1 MEQTPKNVHDY
12 VEFLKRR
19 KGHLLIPFLIVVFLG
34 GAAAMLL
41 PSIYKS
47 STTIL
52 IEGQQIPTE
61 FVRTTVTSFA
71 EERIQIITQR
81 IMSRA
86 RLLEIINRF
95 NLYPSL
101 KKRRTTEEIIHIMR
115 DDIELETISAD
126 VIDSRTGRQTQA
138 TIAFTLSYQG
148 KAAEVIQRVT
158 NVLASL
164 YLEENLKTRERQ
176 AKDTSHFLE
185 QEITSLSA
193 HLNKLEK
200 KIASFKEKHMTDLPE
215 LMHVNLQTL
224 ARIERDIMAADQD
237 CKMLEDRKIYLQG
250 QLETID
256 PHSPWVS
263 FDGVRVPSPEE
274 RLQILKAELISFSA
288 NHTDLHPDV
297 IKMKQ
302 EIKELE
308 KHSSRKEELVER
320 YKRLTALKT
329 DLEVLQSTYKAQH
342 PDVMST
348 HKKMQALEA
357 DIAQLSAEKK
367 NPSPA
372 ATIKPDNPAYI
383 NLATQIESV
392 SLQIESRKKER
403 EELKNSLQDYQQ
415 RLEKTPQVEKAYS
428 ALTRDH
434 ENTWAQYQETMK
446 KLMEARVAQGME
458 QEQKGERFTII
469 DPAQY
474 PEKPFKPNR
483 LAILLI
489 SVILGLGASVGY
501 ASIAEFM
508 DQSIKSADDLF
519 NTTGISVLASVPYI
533 TTQREQ
539 RTRRIK
545 RLVIATVC
553 VIAVACGIA
562 LFHVYV
568 MDLNVFWARA
578 TRFLAKRFVL

>member
-12 VEFLKRR
+12 VDFLKRR
-19 KGHLLIPFLIVVFLG
+19 KGHLIIPFLIIVLLG
-34 GAAAMLL
+34 GAAAILL

-47 STTIL
+47 TTTIL
-52 IEGQQIPTE
+52 IEEQQIPNE
-61 FVRTTVTSFA
+61 FVRSTVTSFA

-86 RLLEIINRF
+86 RLLDIINRF
-95 NLYPSL
+95 NLYPAL
-101 KKRRTTEEIIHIMR
+101 KEKRTTEEIVTIMR

-148 KAAEVIQRVT
+148 KNAEVIQRVT

-185 QEITSLSA
+185 QEITSLRA
-193 HLNKLEK
+193 HLNELEK
-200 KIASFKEKHMTDLPE
+200 KIAQFKERHMTDLPE
-215 LMHVNLQTL
+215 LMQVNFQTI
-224 ARIERDIMAADQD
+224 ARLERDIMVADQD
-237 CKMLEDRKIYLQG
+237 IKMFEDRKIYLQG
-250 QLETID
+250 QLETVD
-256 PHSPWVS
+256 PHTPWVS
-263 FDGVRVPSPEE
+263 PERVRILNTEE
-274 RLQILKAELISFSA
+274 RLQILKAEFISFSA
-288 NHTDLHPDV
+288 NHTDLHPTV
-297 IKMKQ
+297 IKMKK
-302 EIKELE
+302 EIEEFE
-308 KHSSRKEELVER
+308 KHINQKEELTQKH
-320 YKRLTALKT
+320 KRLTSLKT
-329 DLEVLQSTYKAQH
+329 DLEVLQNKYTARH
-342 PDVMST
+342 PDIIST
-348 HKKMQALEA
+348 HKKIQALEA
-357 DIAQLSAEKK
+357 EIAQLSAEQK
-367 NPSPA
+367 NPASVV
-372 ATIKPDNPAYI
+372 TFKPDNPAYI
-383 NLATQIESV
+383 NLATQIESLN
-392 SLQIESRKKER
+392 LQIEARKKER
-403 EELKNSLQDYQQ
+403 EELKKSIQDYQQ

-489 SVILGLGASVGY
+489 SVILGMGASVGY
-501 ASIAEFM
+501 ASVAEFM
-508 DQSIKSADDLF
+508 DQTIKSTDDLF
-519 NTTGISVLASVPYI
+519 NSTGISVLASVPYI
-533 TTQREQ
+533 TTKKEQ
-539 RTRRIK
+539 RSRRIK
-545 RLVIATVC
+545 RLFIATAC
-553 VIAVACGIA
+553 VVAVACGVF
-562 LFHVYV
+562 LFHLYV

>member
-1 MEQTPKNVHDY
+1 MEQKPKNVVDY

-19 KGHLLIPFLIVVFLG
+19 KRHLLIPFLIIFSL
-34 GAAAMLL
+34 GAAAAIFL
-41 PSIYKS
+41 PSIFKS

-81 IMSRA
+81 IMSRT

-95 NLYPSL
+95 NLYRSL
-101 KKRRTTEEIIHIMR
+101 IKKRTTEEIVTIMR

-148 KAAEVIQRVT
+148 KNAEVIQRVT

-176 AKDTSHFLE
+176 AKDTSSFLE
-185 QEITSLSA
+185 QEITSLRA
-193 HLNKLEK
+193 HLNDLEK
-200 KIASFKEKHMTDLPE
+200 KIARFKEQHMTDLPE
-215 LMHVNLQTL
+215 LMQVNLQTL
-224 ARIERDIMAADQD
+224 ARIERDIMVVNQD

-250 QLETID
+250 QLEAID

-263 FDGVRVPSPEE
+263 FDGVRVPSTGE

-308 KHSSRKEELVER
+308 KHASQKEELVER
-320 YKRLTALKT
+320 HKRLTALKT
-329 DLEVLQSTYKAQH
+329 DLEVLQSKYKAQH
-342 PDVMST
+342 PDVIST
-348 HKKMQALEA
+348 QEKIQALEA
-357 DIAQLSAEKK
+357 DIVNLSTKT

-372 ATIKPDNPAYI
+372 VMVKPDNPAYI
-383 NLATQIESV
+383 NLATQIESAC
-392 SLQIESRKKER
+392 LQIEARKKER
-403 EELKNSLQDYQQ
+403 EELKNSLKDYQQ

-434 ENTWAQYQETMK
+434 ENTWARYQETMK

-469 DPAQY
+469 DPAQF

-483 LAILLI
+483 LAIILI

-501 ASIAEFM
+501 ASVAEFM
-508 DQSIKSADDLF
+508 DQTIKNTDDLF
-519 NTTGISVLASVPYI
+519 NATGISVLASVPYI
-533 TTQREQ
+533 TTPREQ
-539 RTRRIK
+539 RHRRIK

-553 VIAVACGIA
+553 VVAVACGIF

-578 TRFLAKRFVL
+578 TRFLAKRFVW

>member
-1 MEQTPKNVHDY
+1 MEQKPKNVHDY

-19 KGHLLIPFLIVVFLG
+19 KRHLLIPFLVIFFLG
-34 GAAAMLL
+34 AAVAILL
-41 PSIYKS
+41 PSIFKS
-47 STTIL
+47 STTVL
-52 IEGQQIPTE
+52 IEGQQIPTD

-101 KKRRTTEEIIHIMR
+101 IKKRTTEEIINIMR

-148 KAAEVIQRVT
+148 KKAEVIQRVT

-176 AKDTSHFLE
+176 AKDTSSFLE
-185 QEITSLSA
+185 QEITSLRA
-193 HLNKLEK
+193 HLNDLEK
-200 KIASFKEKHMTDLPE
+200 KIARFKEKHMTNLPE
-215 LMHVNLQTL
+215 LMQLNLQTL
-224 ARIERDIMAADQD
+224 ARLERDIMAANQD

-263 FDGVRVPSPEE
+263 SDGVRVPSIEE
-274 RLQILKAELISFSA
+274 RLEILKVELISFSA

-297 IKMKQ
+297 IKMKK

-308 KHSSRKEELVER
+308 KHASQKEELVER
-320 YKRLTALKT
+320 HKRLTALKT
-329 DLEVLQSTYKAQH
+329 DLEVLQSKYKARH
-342 PDVMST
+342 PDVIST
-348 HKKMQALEA
+348 QDKIQALETE
-357 DIAQLSAEKK
+357 IAHLSAQQK

-372 ATIKPDNPAYI
+372 VMVKPDNPAYI
-383 NLATQIESV
+383 NLATQIESAC
-392 SLQIESRKKER
+392 LQIKARKKER
-403 EELKNSLQDYQQ
+403 GELKNSLKDYQQ

-434 ENTWAQYQETMK
+434 ESTWARYQETMK

-501 ASIAEFM
+501 ASVAEFM
-508 DQSIKSADDLF
+508 DQTIKSTDDLF
-519 NTTGISVLASVPYI
+519 NATGISVLASVPYI

-539 RTRRIK
+539 RSRRIK
-545 RLVIATVC
+545 VLVIATVC

-562 LFHVYV
+562 LFHLYV

-578 TRFLAKRFVL
+578 TRFMAKRFVL

>member
-1 MEQTPKNVHDY
+1 
-12 VEFLKRR
+12 
-19 KGHLLIPFLIVVFLG
+19 
-34 GAAAMLL
+34 MLL